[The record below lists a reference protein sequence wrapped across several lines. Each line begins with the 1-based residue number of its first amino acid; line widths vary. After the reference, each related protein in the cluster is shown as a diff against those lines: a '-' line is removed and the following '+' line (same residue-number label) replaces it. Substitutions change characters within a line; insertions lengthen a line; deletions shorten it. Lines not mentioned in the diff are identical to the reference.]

1 MTTESHCEIY
11 NGIPN
16 LLTSLAGSPTEVGG
30 DFICMDNKVQF
41 RKSEV
46 LAVCEVNGNILV

>member
-16 LLTSLAGSPTEVGG
+16 LLTSLEGSPTKVGG
-30 DFICMDNKVQF
+30 DFVCADNKV
-41 RKSEV
+41 
-46 LAVCEVNGNILV
+46 